1 MLTPIAENV
10 LKTRYL
16 QKDSN
21 GNPTETIDGLWRR
34 VARHASAVEEDKEY
48 WEEQIYNLLSNQL
61 FLFNSPTLVNAGT
74 PINGLSACFVV
85 GMEDSI
91 DGIWNAK
98 RNFAKIAQKGGGA
111 GINICDLRPK
121 NDPVSG
127 STHAKAG
134 GPIAFLET
142 FWKDMEAI
150 TQAGFRQMACMAV
163 MRVDHPDIMD
173 FITCKHPIRALASVL
188 TTNYAPM
195 SLTEAEQLWN
205 DIKSA
210 TNHTTEQARI
220 IKLVE
225 NYLSNFNI
233 SVGITDAFMSAVEN
247 DSDFDLV
254 FGGKVYQTVKARDIW
269 NAIAENAWASGDPG
283 LMFLDTTN
291 NNSPYRYSGQVIK
304 ATNPCGEQ
312 GLPANGVCNLGSVDV
327 SKFIVHDRDSVKFD
341 WTAYDLV
348 CKTATR
354 ALNNIV
360 DIASWPTEEIKAW
373 VEANR
378 PIGLGVMG
386 FADACLAL
394 GMRYGCNESIE
405 FARKLTARMYD
416 AAESVSIQLGQE
428 RGVPEACKN
437 LPTPRRNV
445 TLLSIAPTGTISL
458 IAGCSSGCEPVFQFV
473 QVRQDNTGSYIMI
486 NPAIKAA
493 LNITDKVYPV
503 GYDLKVLQA
512 EGAEIFNRAKAAMS
526 DIMVSAD
533 EVTVE
538 EHIRVQAAFQV
549 AYGDGRCVDSGVSK
563 TINMPNSATVEDVK
577 RAYLLAHK
585 LGCKGITIY
594 RDGSKYF
601 QILNTVKDTPKPVE
615 TEVQVG
621 NDYDIVPAKR
631 FKMTYKGNRWYVIVG
646 ENNGGKP
653 TEVFLST
660 NVQDD
665 TIPTT
670 EALARMISLALRYK
684 VPLTKVISQ
693 LRKVRGY
700 SIGTFPSMIV
710 RALDHYIK
718 TDVEQFEKGGYMCSE
733 CGSSNVHLV
742 GGCPTC
748 GECGYSKCG

>member
-134 GPIAFLET
+134 GPVAFLET

-173 FITCKHPIRALASVL
+173 FITCKHPARALATVL
-188 TTNYAPM
+188 STNYAPM
-195 SLTEAEQLWN
+195 SLADATELWN
-205 DIKSA
+205 SISSA
-210 TNHTTEQARI
+210 TNHTAEQTRI

-233 SVGITDAFMSAVEN
+233 SVGITDAFMQAVET
-247 DSDFDLV
+247 DDDFDLV
-254 FGGKVYQTVKARDIW
+254 FDGKVYQTVKARNIW
-269 NAIAENAWASGDPG
+269 NAIADNAWASGDPG

-341 WTAYDLV
+341 WAAYDLV

-360 DIASWPTEEIKAW
+360 DIASWPTDEIKAW

-378 PIGLGVMG
+378 PIGLG
-386 FADACLAL
+386 
-394 GMRYGCNESIE
+394 
-405 FARKLTARMYD
+405 
-416 AAESVSIQLGQE
+416 
-428 RGVPEACKN
+428 
-437 LPTPRRNV
+437 
-445 TLLSIAPTGTISL
+445 
-458 IAGCSSGCEPVFQFV
+458 
-473 QVRQDNTGSYIMI
+473 
-486 NPAIKAA
+486 
-493 LNITDKVYPV
+493 
-503 GYDLKVLQA
+503 
-512 EGAEIFNRAKAAMS
+512 
-526 DIMVSAD
+526 
-533 EVTVE
+533 
-538 EHIRVQAAFQV
+538 
-549 AYGDGRCVDSGVSK
+549 
-563 TINMPNSATVEDVK
+563 
-577 RAYLLAHK
+577 
-585 LGCKGITIY
+585 
-594 RDGSKYF
+594 
-601 QILNTVKDTPKPVE
+601 
-615 TEVQVG
+615 
-621 NDYDIVPAKR
+621 
-631 FKMTYKGNRWYVIVG
+631 
-646 ENNGGKP
+646 
-653 TEVFLST
+653 
-660 NVQDD
+660 
-665 TIPTT
+665 
-670 EALARMISLALRYK
+670 
-684 VPLTKVISQ
+684 
-693 LRKVRGY
+693 
-700 SIGTFPSMIV
+700 
-710 RALDHYIK
+710 
-718 TDVEQFEKGGYMCSE
+718 
-733 CGSSNVHLV
+733 
-742 GGCPTC
+742 
-748 GECGYSKCG
+748 

>member
-16 QKDSN
+16 QKDSK
-21 GNPTETIDGLWRR
+21 GNPVETIDGLWRR
-34 VARHASAVEEDKEY
+34 VARHASAVEQDKEH
-48 WEEQIYNLLSNQL
+48 WENEIYNLLSNQL

-134 GPIAFLET
+134 GPVAFLET

-163 MRVDHPDIMD
+163 MRVDHPDILE
-173 FITCKHPIRALASVL
+173 FITCKHPVKALAATLS
-188 TTNYAPM
+188 TNYAPM

-205 DIKSA
+205 SIKSA
-210 TNHTTEQARI
+210 TNHTVEQTRI

-233 SVGITDAFMSAVEN
+233 SVGVTDAFMSAVET

-269 NAIAENAWASGDPG
+269 TSIAANAWASGDPG

-312 GLPANGVCNLGSVDV
+312 GLPAKGVCNLGSVDV
-327 SKFIVHDRDSVKFD
+327 SKFVRRELIDAATWFD
-341 WTAYDLV
+341 WEAYIEV
-348 CKTATR
+348 CKIATR

-360 DIASWPTEEIKAW
+360 DIASWPTEEIKQW
-373 VEANR
+373 VEENR
-378 PIGLGVMG
+378 PIGLGDMG

-394 GMRYGCNESIE
+394 GMRYGGNESIE
-405 FARKLTARMYD
+405 FARELTARMYD
-416 AAESVSIQLGQE
+416 AAESVSIELGQE
-428 RGVPEACKN
+428 RGIPEACKN
-437 LPTPRRNV
+437 LPVPRRNV

-473 QVRQDNTGSYIMI
+473 QVRQDNTGSYVMVH
-486 NPAIKAA
+486 PAIKQRLGIDDLVFEKGTEYSILNNEAA
-493 LNITDKVYPV
+493 KILNW
-503 GYDLKVLQA
+503 
-512 EGAEIFNRAKAAMS
+512 AKSAMS

-533 EVTVE
+533 EVSVE
-538 EHIRVQAAFQV
+538 DHIKVQAAFQV

-563 TINMPNSATVEDVK
+563 TINMPNSATVEDV
-577 RAYLLAHK
+577 RNAYLLAHK

-601 QILNTVKDTPKPVE
+601 QILSTVKAEAPKEDTV
-615 TEVQVG
+615 TD
-621 NDYDIVPAKR
+621 DYDIVPAKR

-718 TDVEQFEKGGYMCSE
+718 ADVEQFEKGGYTCSE
-733 CGSSNVHLV
+733 CNSGNVELV

-748 GECGYSKCG
+748 KDCGYSRCG

>member
-1 MLTPIAENV
+1 M
-10 LKTRYL
+10 
-16 QKDSN
+16 
-21 GNPTETIDGLWRR
+21 
-34 VARHASAVEEDKEY
+34 
-48 WEEQIYNLLSNQL
+48 
-61 FLFNSPTLVNAGT
+61 
-74 PINGLSACFVV
+74 
-85 GMEDSI
+85 
-91 DGIWNAK
+91 
-98 RNFAKIAQKGGGA
+98 
-111 GINICDLRPK
+111 
-121 NDPVSG
+121 
-127 STHAKAG
+127 
-134 GPIAFLET
+134 
-142 FWKDMEAI
+142 
-150 TQAGFRQMACMAV
+150 
-163 MRVDHPDIMD
+163 
-173 FITCKHPIRALASVL
+173 
-188 TTNYAPM
+188 
-195 SLTEAEQLWN
+195 
-205 DIKSA
+205 
-210 TNHTTEQARI
+210 
-220 IKLVE
+220 
-225 NYLSNFNI
+225 
-233 SVGITDAFMSAVEN
+233 
-247 DSDFDLV
+247 
-254 FGGKVYQTVKARDIW
+254 
-269 NAIAENAWASGDPG
+269 
-283 LMFLDTTN
+283 
-291 NNSPYRYSGQVIK
+291 
-304 ATNPCGEQ
+304 TNPYTVTCR
-312 GLPANGVCNLGSVDV
+312 VTTM
-327 SKFIVHDRDSVKFD
+327 I
-341 WTAYDLV
+341 
-348 CKTATR
+348 
-354 ALNNIV
+354 
-360 DIASWPTEEIKAW
+360 
-373 VEANR
+373 
-378 PIGLGVMG
+378 MG

-394 GMRYGCNESIE
+394 GMRYGGNESIE

-563 TINMPNSATVEDVK
+563 TVNMPNSATVEDVK

-615 TEVQVG
+615 TEAPVG

-665 TIPTT
+665 TVPTT

-718 TDVEQFEKGGYMCSE
+718 TDVEQFEKGGYTCSE
-733 CGSSNVHLV
+733 CGSSNVELV

-748 GECGYSKCG
+748 KDCGYSKCG